1 MDGDVLYAEFYDRII
16 NQPEESVYQTVTD
29 GMNLLKTE
37 SAVLQI
43 SEGSLKVKFILTPNY
58 RLLHQ
63 KRDNPKSWP
72 FYDHCWPF
80 FANYMEIFH
89 KNVV

>member
-1 MDGDVLYAEFYDRII
+1 MVTKYHFLNCWIFSKALDGDVLYAEFYDRII

-43 SEGSLKVKFILTPNY
+43 SEGSLKVKFILKPN
-58 RLLHQ
+58 
-63 KRDNPKSWP
+63 
-72 FYDHCWPF
+72 
-80 FANYMEIFH
+80 
-89 KNVV
+89 